1 MDCFLVDSLC
11 QIGEF
16 EYALDTAMDMI
27 GEGLVPTLTTMEN
40 LVNGLVSVSKVD
52 DARELVERESRTSF
66 LKMETSGV
74 NLKRCCLRKLED
86 CCLLS
91 FVIW

>member
-40 LVNGLVSVSKVD
+40 LVNGLVRVSKVD
-52 DARELVERESRTSF
+52 DAKELIKEIKEKFAEKSDRWDEI
-66 LKMETSGV
+66 EAG
-74 NLKRCCLRKLED
+74 
-86 CCLLS
+86 LS
-91 FVIW
+91 PPQE